1 MVKKPSKKE
10 INFVEQISKKV
21 SRKRKAKRHARLIIW
36 SGLGMMG
43 LIGWSVAA
51 PTLLGVALG
60 HILDMHYPG
69 KHSWTLM
76 LLIIGLILGCV
87 NAWYWVAKEDKE
99 IQKEQKNHDDD

>member
-1 MVKKPSKKE
+1 MAKNSSKKDA
-10 INFVEQISKKV
+10 FVKQIGSKV
-21 SRKRKAKRHARLIIW
+21 AQKRKAKRHARFIIW

-43 LIGWSVAA
+43 LIGWSIAA

-69 KHSWTLM
+69 KHSWTLTLM
-76 LLIIGLILGCV
+76 IIGLILGCV

-99 IQKEQKNHDDD
+99 IHKEQKNDDE